1 MYITG
6 SLILIHPSAI
16 IDDSAEI
23 ADDVSIGPFSV
34 IGPDVSIGRGTSI
47 ASHVVIKQSTRV
59 GEDNKILQF
68 SSIGEDPQDKKYA
81 GEESFLEI
89 GDRNVIREYVT
100 LNRGTSQDAVT
111 TRIGSDNLLMAYTH
125 VAHDCQV
132 GNHTI
137 LANAASLGGHVHV
150 EDWAILGGFT
160 IVHQFCRIGAHCFAA
175 MGSAIAKD
183 VLPFTMLGGQ
193 PAKPHGINKEG
204 LKRRGFS
211 EQQLKNILSAYKLIY
226 KSGLPLEQAKTEL
239 ADLARH
245 NGEAVVISEF
255 LNSCTRSIIR

>member
-1 MYITG
+1 
-6 SLILIHPSAI
+6 LIHPSAI
-16 IDDSAEI
+16 IDETAEI

-34 IGPDVSIGRGTSI
+34 IGPDVTIGRGTSI
-47 ASHVVIKQSTRV
+47 ASHVVIKQSTR
-59 GEDNKILQF
+59 
-68 SSIGEDPQDKKYA
+68 IGEDPQDKKYA
-81 GEESFLEI
+81 GEETYLEI

-111 TRIGSDNLLMAYTH
+111 TRIGNDNLLMAYTH

-150 EDWAILGGFT
+150 QDWAILGGFT

-211 EQQLKNILSAYKLIY
+211 EQQLKNILHVYKLIY
-226 KSGLPLEQAKTEL
+226 KSGMPLEQAKTEL
-239 ADLARH
+239 AELAQK
-245 NGEAVVISEF
+245 NDDAALISEF
-255 LNSCTRSIIR
+255 LDSCTRSIIR

>member
-1 MYITG
+1 MT
-6 SLILIHPSAI
+6 LIHPSAI

-34 IGPDVSIGRGTSI
+34 IGPGVSIGRGTSI
-47 ASHVVIKQSTRV
+47 ASHVVIKQATRI

-68 SSIGEDPQDKKYA
+68 ASIGEDPQDKKYA
-81 GEESFLEI
+81 GEETFLEI

-100 LNRGTSQDAVT
+100 LNRGTAQDAVT

-160 IVHQFCRIGAHCFAA
+160 IVHQFCHIGSHCFAA

-204 LKRRGFS
+204 LKRRGFT
-211 EQQLKNILSAYKLIY
+211 EQQLKNIMNAYKLIY
-226 KSGLPLEQAKTEL
+226 KSGMPLEQARAAL
-239 ADLARH
+239 ADLAQQ
-245 NGEAVVISEF
+245 NDDAAVISEF
-255 LNSCTRSIIR
+255 LNSSTRSIIR